1 MSKLKSLAVGVVVVA
16 LIAVASAATL
26 RFASESRGR
35 VVAQGPLRAS
45 QPAVSPQRGGDPM
58 ASLMEFNRGN
68 GVTTPAVAAKA
79 GDPASRGTFIVVM
92 EDAPVASYRGG
103 VRGIPTPRLAKRAG
117 GKPRMDMRS
126 EGAIAYAKYLQ
137 QRQARFE
144 RTATGMVGRPIG
156 VRMRMQHAVSAVVMD
171 LSNAEA
177 DRLRAMPGV
186 RFIEP
191 YRLYTQDTDT
201 GPALIGAPALWSNSS
216 PFVPASY
223 KGEGM
228 VVGVIDSGINFGSPS
243 FAAVDPID
251 GYVHVNP
258 LGSDNYI
265 GTCSGTGPDVGR
277 CNSKLIGGHDF
288 VCNYTSP
295 GGATAAQ
302 CGATNSRE
310 EPGFGDT
317 NSHGTHVAGTVAGN
331 NRDAVL
337 NGTTYRISGVAPR
350 ANIIAYDVCYT
361 DTASGRGSC
370 PNVSTVAAINQTVID
385 GIVDVI
391 NYSISGG
398 VDPWLEST
406 SLAFLGAVDAGIY
419 VAASAGNSGPGPDT
433 MGHHEPWVAST
444 AAAQH
449 GKGGLGLQM
458 VVTAPTPV
466 PANLAAVTLTE
477 SSGGVTF
484 STSLP
489 GTTPLRIS
497 SGINGASDGCS
508 AFPAGTFTG
517 SIAVV
522 RRGTCNFSVKV
533 NNAAAAG
540 AVAVII
546 ANNAAGVIAP
556 TLSGTTVPAFSVT
569 QADGDALRN
578 FGQANPATARAGISS
593 TRVRVSN
600 TPDQLAAFSSRGPAA
615 SYNLVKPDI
624 TAPGVDVLA
633 AVSGETLTGSEQ
645 AVALFSGTS
654 MSSPHHAG
662 AALLIRQAHPTWTP
676 VEVRSALQMTATRS
690 VLLEDGATPATPFAM
705 GSGRIRLDRAVRA
718 GLVMNETTANFSAA
732 NPATGGQ
739 EWTLN
744 LPSMARRSCW
754 PSCTFTRTF
763 RNPTTSGIL
772 WRASV
777 EGLPGTVS
785 PAFAWIPPG
794 GTQAFQ
800 VTVDT
805 SALPNNGTFAFA
817 SVLLE
822 HRVTGGGVD
831 AFRELRLPVA
841 VAVQPP
847 ALSLPASA
855 AAASNGVGGY
865 ALSFNVQNVGGS
877 PLTWAYTNSGSAALP
892 FASNS
897 SQGVSSGFRNT
908 TYANPIQANPQS
920 LGQYSADDFV
930 VSSTTRITSLSV
942 EGFLPGGAQ
951 SLAVAS
957 TSITWSIFADANN
970 DGLPDGHPLSG
981 TALWSHTST
990 ATGPGVSTGASGT
1003 DPSLDLD
1010 VAGLT
1015 LNLAPGRYFLVVSTD
1030 ASFLNRFAQ
1039 YASNTQS
1046 GNAGF
1051 VGITVATNGTG
1062 TWSTNTAFPGLT
1074 MRVVGTAPCGASW
1087 LTGMTPSSGTLQ
1099 PGATTPLTGTVN
1111 ATGLT
1116 AGTYGGAACFTSNDP
1131 LRPTAAVPV
1140 SLTIP

>member
-1 MSKLKSLAVGVVVVA
+1 MSKLKSFAVGAVVVA
-16 LIAVASAATL
+16 VIAVAGAATL
-26 RFASESRGR
+26 RFAAESRGR
-35 VVAQGPLRAS
+35 PAMQGPAS
-45 QPAVSPQRGGDPM
+45 STLPASSASRGGDPL
-58 ASLMEFNRGN
+58 ASLMAANRGN
-68 GVTTPAVAAKA
+68 IADTPAVAAKV

-92 EDAPVASYRGG
+92 KDVPVASYRGEI
-103 VRGIPTPRLAKRAG
+103 RGFPAPRMAKRAG
-117 GKPRMDMRS
+117 GKMRMDMRS
-126 EGAIAYAKYLQ
+126 EGALAYARHLQ
-137 QRQARFE
+137 KRQFQFE
-144 RTATGMVGRPIG
+144 RTASGMVGRQVG
-156 VRMRMQHAVSAVVMD
+156 VRMRMQHAISAVVMD

-177 DRLRAMPGV
+177 ERLRGLQDV
-186 RFIEP
+186 RFVEP
-191 YRLYTQDTDT
+191 YRVYTLDTDT
-201 GPALIGAPALWSNSS
+201 GPALIGAPSLWNNTS
-216 PFVPASY
+216 PFVPGSY

-228 VVGVIDSGINFGSPS
+228 VVGIIDSGINFGSPS
-243 FAAVDPID
+243 FAATDPID

-258 LGSDNYI
+258 LGSGTYI
-265 GTCSGTGPDVGR
+265 GTCAGGGPDVGR

-288 VCNYTSP
+288 VC
-295 GGATAAQ
+295 GAPANACTTAGQ
-302 CGATNSRE
+302 RE

-337 NGTTYRISGVAPR
+337 AGVTYRISGVAPR

-361 DTASGRGSC
+361 DTATGRGSC
-370 PNVSTVAAINQTVID
+370 PSTATVAAMNQAVAD
-385 GIVDVI
+385 GIVDVV

-406 SLAFLGAVDAGIY
+406 SLAFLGVVDAGIY

-444 AAAQH
+444 AAAQS
-449 GKGGLGLQM
+449 GKGPLGVQM
-458 VVTAPTPV
+458 LVTAPTPV
-466 PANLAAVTLTE
+466 PANLAPLNLTE
-477 SSGGVTF
+477 SSGGAVF
-484 STSLP
+484 SSSLP

-497 SGINGASDGCS
+497 SGINGASDACS

-517 SIAVV
+517 AIAVV
-522 RRGTCNFSVKV
+522 RRGTCGFATKI

-546 ANNAAGVIAP
+546 ANNTSGVVVASI
-556 TLSGTTVPAFSVT
+556 TGTTVPSFTVT
-569 QADGDALRN
+569 QAEGDALRN
-578 FGQANPATARAGISS
+578 FGQANPTTATAGISAN
-593 TRVRVSN
+593 RVRIPN
-600 TPDQLAAFSSRGPAA
+600 TPDQLASFSSRGPAGR
-615 SYNLVKPDI
+615 YNLVKPDI
-624 TAPGVDVLA
+624 TAPGVDILA
-633 AVSGETLTGSEQ
+633 AVSGTTLTGSEQ

-662 AALLIRQAHPTWTP
+662 AAALLRQAHPTWTP
-676 VEVRSALQMTATRS
+676 VEVRSALQMTSTRS
-690 VLLEDGATPATPFAM
+690 VLLEDGTTPATPFAM

-794 GTQAFQ
+794 GTQSFDI
-800 VTVDT
+800 TVDT

-847 ALSLPASA
+847 ALSVPASA
-855 AAASNGVGGY
+855 AAASNGAGGY
-865 ALSFNVQNVGGS
+865 ALSFNIQNVGGS
-877 PLTWAYTNSGSAALP
+877 PLTWAYTASGSAALP
-892 FASNS
+892 LASNS
-897 SQGVSSGFRNT
+897 SDGIGSGFRNT
-908 TYANPIQANPQS
+908 IYTNPLQANPQS
-920 LGQYSADDFV
+920 NGQFAADDFV
-930 VSSTTRITSLSV
+930 VSAPIRITSLSV
-942 EGFLPGGAQ
+942 EGFLPGGAA

-957 TSITWSIFADANN
+957 SSITFSIFADANN

-981 TALWSHTST
+981 TALWSHPTT
-990 ATGPGVSTGASGT
+990 ASGLGVSTGASGT
-1003 DPSLDLD
+1003 DPSLDL
-1010 VAGLT
+1010 VAAGLT
-1015 LNLAPGRYFLVVSTD
+1015 LNLAPGRYFLVVSTES
-1030 ASFLNRFAQ
+1030 SFTNRFAQ
-1039 YASNTQS
+1039 YGSNTQS

-1051 VGITVATNGTG
+1051 VDITIATNGTG
-1062 TWSTNTAFPGLT
+1062 AWTTNTAFAGLT
-1074 MRVVGTAPCGASW
+1074 MRVVGTVTCGASW
-1087 LTGMTPSSGTLQ
+1087 LTGLSPSSGTLQ
-1099 PGATTPLTGTVN
+1099 PAATAPLTGTVN
-1111 ATGLT
+1111 ATGLP
-1116 AGTYGGAACFTSNDP
+1116 AGTYRGAACFTSNDP

>member
-1 MSKLKSLAVGVVVVA
+1 MSKLKSLAAGAVVVA
-16 LIAVASAATL
+16 VIAVASAAAL

-35 VVAQGPLRAS
+35 VMQGPLRVT
-45 QPAVSPQRGGDPM
+45 QPASSPQRAGDPM

-68 GVTTPAVAAKA
+68 GVNTPAVAAKV

-92 EDAPVASYRGG
+92 DDAPVASYRGG
-103 VRGIPTPRLAKRAG
+103 IRGIPAPRLAKRAG
-117 GKPRMDMRS
+117 GKDRMDMRS
-126 EGAIAYAKYLQ
+126 EGAIAYAKRLQ
-137 QRQARFE
+137 QRQAQFE
-144 RTATGMVGRPIG
+144 RTAAGMVGRPIG

-191 YRLYTQDTDT
+191 YREYAQDTDT
-201 GPALIGAPALWSNSS
+201 GPALIGAPALWNNTS
-216 PFVPASY
+216 PFVSGSF

-228 VVGVIDSGINFGSPS
+228 VVGIIDSGINFGSPS
-243 FAAVDPID
+243 FAGVDPID

-258 LGSDNYI
+258 LGSGNYI
-265 GTCSGTGPDVGR
+265 GTCAGGGPDVGR

-288 VCNYTSP
+288 VCNYTAP
-295 GGATAAQ
+295 GGGTAAQ

-337 NGTTYRISGVAPR
+337 SGTTYRISGVAPR

-398 VDPWLEST
+398 VDPWIEST

-444 AAAQH
+444 AAAQS
-449 GKGGLGLQM
+449 GKGPLGVQM
-458 VVTAPTPV
+458 LVTAPTPV
-466 PANLAAVTLTE
+466 PANLAPLTLTE
-477 SSGGVTF
+477 STGGATF

-497 SGINGASDGCS
+497 SGINGASDACS

-517 SIAVV
+517 AIAVV
-522 RRGTCNFSVKV
+522 RRGTCGFAIKI

-546 ANNAAGVIAP
+546 ANNTSGVIVA
-556 TLSGTTVPAFSVT
+556 SVAGTTVPSFTVT
-569 QADGDALRN
+569 QAEGDALRN
-578 FGQANPATARAGISS
+578 FGQANPATATAGISS
-593 TRVRVSN
+593 NRVRIPN
-600 TPDQLAAFSSRGPAA
+600 TPDQLASFSSRGPAA
-615 SYNLVKPDI
+615 NYNLVKPDI
-624 TAPGVDVLA
+624 TAPGVDILA
-633 AVSGETLTGSEQ
+633 AVSGTTLTGSEQ

-662 AALLIRQAHPTWTP
+662 AAALIRQAHPTWTP

-690 VLLEDGATPATPFAM
+690 VLLEDGTTAATPFAM

-718 GLVMNETTANFSAA
+718 GLVLNETTANFTAA

-763 RNPTTSGIL
+763 RNPTSSGIL

-800 VTVDT
+800 FTIDT

-847 ALSLPASA
+847 AISLPASA

-865 ALSFNVQNVGGS
+865 ALSFNLQNVGGS
-877 PLTWAYTNSGSAALP
+877 PLTWAYTSAGSAALP
-892 FASNS
+892 LANNS
-897 SQGVSSGFRNT
+897 SDGVGSGFRNT
-908 TYANPIQANPQS
+908 IYTNPLQATPQS
-920 LGQYSADDFV
+920 NGQFAADDFV
-930 VSSTTRITSLSV
+930 VSAPIRITSLSV
-942 EGFLPGGAQ
+942 EGFLPGGAA

-957 TSITWSIFADANN
+957 SSITFSIFADANN

-981 TALWSHTST
+981 TALWSHPTT
-990 ATGPGVSTGASGT
+990 ASGLGVSTGASGT
-1003 DPSLDLD
+1003 DPSLDL
-1010 VAGLT
+1010 VAAGLT
-1015 LNLAPGRYFLVVSTD
+1015 LNLVPGRYFLVVSTES
-1030 ASFLNRFAQ
+1030 AFVNRFAQ
-1039 YASNTQS
+1039 FGSNTQS

-1051 VGITVATNGTG
+1051 VDITVATNGSGAWT
-1062 TWSTNTAFPGLT
+1062 TNTAFAGLT
-1074 MRVVGTAPCGASW
+1074 MNVVGTVTCGASW
-1087 LTGMTPSSGTLQ
+1087 LTGLTPSSGSLQ
-1099 PGATTPLTGTVN
+1099 PGATSPLTGSVN
-1111 ATGLT
+1111 ATGLS
-1116 AGTYGGAACFTSNDP
+1116 AGTYRGAACFTSNDP